1 VFGLALETSKLYE
14 TLMSLLASD
23 ESGNLKA
30 LLERIISWEKKNPPK
45 GEYDGFYWHDVSGDP
60 RVLNKLV
67 ILQVLKVVLKT
78 NSGTAYRVADLAA
91 VERAL
96 QDVQKTEVRAPE
108 EAEVEVPADILD
120 VVVGHE
126 EKKEIILRVL
136 KSKERVHVLLYGSPA
151 SAKSLILE
159 CLQRLPGAKY
169 IIGSASTKAGLFELL
184 YNEEPRFLI
193 LDEIDKL
200 ESMEDLSILLSL
212 MQTGF
217 ISETKYNRRRSK
229 TLNTKVIAAANRIDK
244 LAPELLSRL
253 VKLRFRDYTDDEF
266 VDVSAKVLQREGIP
280 MGLAVYIADQALRR
294 LKTRDVRDSL
304 KIARLLKEKTRED
317 VDRVI
322 ELLSRQT

>member
-1 VFGLALETSKLYE
+1 VFGLALEAGKVYE
-14 TLMSLLASD
+14 TLMGLLAND
-23 ESGNLKA
+23 ESGSLKA
-30 LLERIISWEKKNPPK
+30 LLRRIIDWEKRNPPK
-45 GEYDGFYWHDVSGDP
+45 GEYDGFYWHEVSGDP

-78 NSGTAYRVADLAA
+78 NSGTAYRVVDLAA
-91 VERAL
+91 LERAL
-96 QDVQKTEVRAPE
+96 QDVEKAEVRPVE
-108 EAEVEVPADILD
+108 GEVEVPADILD

-126 EKKEIILRVL
+126 EKKEIILRAL
-136 KSKERVHVLLYGSPA
+136 KSKERVHILLYGSPA

-217 ISETKYNRRRSK
+217 ISETKYSRRRSK
-229 TLNTKVIAAANRIDK
+229 TLSTKVIAAANRIDR
-244 LAPELLSRL
+244 LPPELLSRF

-266 VDVSAKVLQREGIP
+266 IDVSAKVLQREGIP
-280 MGLAVYIADQALRR
+280 MGLAVYIADQVLRK

-304 KIARLLKEKTRED
+304 KVARLLKEKSRED

>member
-1 VFGLALETSKLYE
+1 MG
-14 TLMSLLASD
+14 LLAND
-23 ESGNLKA
+23 ESGSLKS
-30 LLERIISWEKKNPPK
+30 LLGRIVDWERRNPPRN
-45 GEYDGFYWHDVSGDP
+45 EYDGFYWFMVNGDP

-67 ILQVLKVVLKT
+67 ILQVLRVVLKT
-78 NSGTAYRVADLAA
+78 NSGTAYRLVDLAA

-96 QDVQKTEVRAPE
+96 RDAEG
-108 EAEVEVPADILD
+108 AEVKPVEGEAEVPADILD

-126 EKKEIILRVL
+126 EKKEIIMRAL
-136 KSKERVHVLLYGSPA
+136 KSKERVHILLYGSPA

-217 ISETKYNRRRSK
+217 ICETKHNRRRSK
-229 TLNTKVIAAANRIDK
+229 KLNTKVMAACNRIDR
-244 LAPELLSRL
+244 LPPELLSRF
-253 VKLRFRDYTDDEF
+253 VKLRFRDYSDDEF
-266 VDVSAKVLQREGIP
+266 IDVSAKVLQREGIP
-280 MGLAVYIADQALRR
+280 MGLAVYIADQALRK
-294 LKTRDVRDSL
+294 LKTRDVRDAC
-304 KIARLLKEKTRED
+304 KCARLLKSMTREE
-317 VDRVI
+317 VDHVI
-322 ELLSRQT
+322 SLLAKQM

>member
-1 VFGLALETSKLYE
+1 LALETSKLYE